1 MLVQEKWT
9 ALMAASN
16 NGCYEAVDA
25 LLDHG
30 ADPNMQDF
38 VSDCGFRWHT
48 NVGHTLIFLYRLD
61 GLLSW
66 LRCTTIM
73 MTLL

>member
-1 MLVQEKWT
+1 MMNRAYSFLLVQEKWT

-16 NGCYEAVDA
+16 SGCYEAVDA

-38 VSDCGFRWHT
+38 VSDCGFR
-48 NVGHTLIFLYRLD
+48 
-61 GLLSW
+61 
-66 LRCTTIM
+66 CTQMFATH
-73 MTLL
+73 